1 MIDSKTPKALLLILI
16 LALAGA
22 VVVAGCGGGGS
33 SSASESTAE
42 EAPPAAEEEPAEEEP
57 AEEAEEEPA
66 EEEAAGQGGGG
77 GEGKTI
83 FTSNCASCHTLKAAG
98 TSGEVGPNLDE
109 LEPDKAT
116 VEKQVT
122 NGGGGMP
129 AFGGTLTPAEI
140 EEVAEFVSTEAG
152 K

>member
-1 MIDSKTPKALLLILI
+1 MEEPMIDSKTPKALILFVI
-16 LALAGA
+16 LALAAA
-22 VVVAGCGGGGS
+22 VVVAGCGGGDS
-33 SSASESTAE
+33 STSASTVEESTA
-42 EAPPAAEEEPAEEEP
+42 PPAEEENGAEEEPAE
-57 AEEAEEEPA
+57 AEEA
-66 EEEAAGQGGGG
+66 GGGEAGAG

-98 TSGEVGPNLDE
+98 ASGQVGPNLDE
-109 LEPDKAT
+109 LEPDMAT

-129 AFGGTLTPAEI
+129 AFGSTLSPAEI
-140 EEVAEFVSTEAG
+140 KEVASYVSTEAG

>member
-1 MIDSKTPKALLLILI
+1 MTDSKVPKALILFVI

-33 SSASESTAE
+33 SSAPESTAE
-42 EAPPAAEEEPAEEEP
+42 EAPPPAEEEPAEEEP
-57 AEEAEEEPA
+57 AEEANEES
-66 EEEAAGQGGGG
+66 AGQENGG
-77 GEGKTI
+77 GEGKAI
-83 FTSNCASCHTLKAAG
+83 FSSNCASCHTLKAAG
-98 TSGEVGPNLDE
+98 ATGEVGPNLDE
-109 LEPDKAT
+109 LGPDEAT

-129 AFGGTLTPAEI
+129 AFGGTLSPEEI
-140 EEVAEFVSTEAG
+140 KEVAAFVSTEAG